1 MPVEIERIIPARAGF
16 TRHHDAGGARQAD
29 HPRSRGVYGRAGAAG
44 PHRPGS
50 SPLARGLP
58 HGPPRFGGA
67 EGIIPARAGFT
78 PRSPAPDGAGTD
90 HPRSR
95 GVYWAA
101 TTWAPRRLGSS
112 PLARGL
118 LGVDHGNSGACG
130 DHPRSRGVYRAREA
144 QERARAGIIPA
155 RAGFTASRA
164 RAGSRLQDHPRS
176 RGVYHD
182 PVGALLGGGGSSPL
196 ARGLLATSIVRPAK
210 AWIIPA
216 RAGFT
221 LWGRVAAVDLPDHP
235 RSRGVYRTLL
245 ASSVRRQGSSPL
257 ARGLQRLDAQRVG
270 REGIIPARAGFTGR
284 RRSLSSAV
292 RDHPRSRGV
301 YTAASSRAAPAPGS
315 SPLARGLRGAPDPG
329 PAR

>member
-1 MPVEIERIIPARAGF
+1 MGQARIIPARAGF
-16 TRHHDAGGARQAD
+16 TGRRPRGRPGAWD
-29 HPRSRGVYGRAGAAG
+29 HPRSRGGYWEAITGT
-44 PHRPGS
+44 
-50 SPLARGLP
+50 LAP
-58 HGPPRFGGA
+58 A
-67 EGIIPARAGFT
+67 GIIPARAGFT
-78 PRSPAPDGAGTD
+78 EPE
-90 HPRSR
+90 
-95 GVYWAA
+95 
-101 TTWAPRRLGSS
+101 RRRNALALGSS

-118 LGVDHGNSGACG
+118 HVLRPATVVA
-130 DHPRSRGVYRAREA
+130 E
-144 QERARAGIIPA
+144 GIIPA

-257 ARGLQRLDAQRVG
+257 ARGLHAVHLLPDSVT
-270 REGIIPARAGFTGR
+270 GIIPARAGFTSTPASR
-284 RRSLSSAV
+284 AEHPE
-292 RDHPRSRGV
+292 DHPRSRGV
-301 YTAASSRAAPAPGS
+301 YCGGWP
-315 SPLARGLRGAPDPG
+315 
-329 PAR
+329 